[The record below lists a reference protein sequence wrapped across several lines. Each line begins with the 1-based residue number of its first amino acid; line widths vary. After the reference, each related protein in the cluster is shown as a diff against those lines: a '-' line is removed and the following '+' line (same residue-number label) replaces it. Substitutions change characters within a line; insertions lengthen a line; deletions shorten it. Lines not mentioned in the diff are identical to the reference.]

1 MPNGKQL
8 ELLLESLENHGVS
21 FNKRDLQK
29 ALDTQSEPAIETWID
44 EHLGPETLLTK
55 EELLL

>member
-1 MPNGKQL
+1 MPDGKQL
-8 ELLLESLENHGVS
+8 ELLLESLENHGIS

-29 ALDTQSEPAIETWID
+29 AQDTQSEPAVETWID